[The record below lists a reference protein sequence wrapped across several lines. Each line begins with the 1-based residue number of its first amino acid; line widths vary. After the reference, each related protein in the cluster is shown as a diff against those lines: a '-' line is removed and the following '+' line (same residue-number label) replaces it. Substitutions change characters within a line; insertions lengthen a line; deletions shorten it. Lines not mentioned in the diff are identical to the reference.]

1 MTTTNPSKNTNGR
14 LKQLDILRAIA
25 ILLVIGRHKFVSNFW
40 YLVGWTGVELFFVM
54 SSFLTSGLLFSEY
67 KKSSKIDFKNF
78 LIRRSLRIY
87 PAFYIFILVTI
98 IYNYIKDN
106 ELDLLSVVSEIFFF
120 QNYAPHLWKHTWY
133 LAVDQH
139 FYLILLPL
147 CLIFLMKNGKIK
159 SDPFRP
165 LVKIFIFI
173 SISMNILRVLA
184 NIYTPYEH
192 TTHFQVTHLRLDS
205 LAFGVLLA
213 YLYNFHYEKFS
224 QFIKSHFYPLLLIGI
239 ILISPCMLLD
249 LKESNFLHTIGIT
262 STYLGVGC
270 LLLCVIYWE
279 AQLPRQIGR
288 ILSPISNVFVVIG
301 LNSYS
306 IYLWHLPVAKWGIDL
321 IQRIYPYRIHYVVEF
336 WIYLVGSI
344 ALGIIMNKLIEAP
357 VMTLRKKLYPTRSTI
372 TNQNKDL

>member
-1 MTTTNPSKNTNGR
+1 MTMTNPSKNTNIR

-67 KKSSKIDFKNF
+67 KKSGKIDFKNF

-87 PAFYIFILVTI
+87 PAFYVFISVTI
-98 IYNYIKDN
+98 IYNYLVDKKVDFI
-106 ELDLLSVVSEIFFF
+106 SVASEIFFF

-139 FYLILLPL
+139 FYVILLPL
-147 CLIFLMKNGKIK
+147 CLIFLMKTGKSK
-159 SDPFRP
+159 SDPFQP
-165 LVKIFIFI
+165 IVKIFIVI
-173 SISMNILRVLA
+173 AISMNILRILA
-184 NIYTPYEH
+184 NIYIPYEH

-213 YLYNFHYEKFS
+213 YLYNFHTDKFS
-224 QFIKSHFYPLLLIGI
+224 QFIRSRFYQLLLLGI

-249 LKESNFLHTIGIT
+249 LKESNFIHTIGIT
-262 STYLGVGC
+262 LIYLGVGC
-270 LLLCVIYWE
+270 LLLCLIYWDGH
-279 AQLPRQIGR
+279 LPRQIDR
-288 ILSPISNVFVVIG
+288 ILSPVSNVLIVIG

-306 IYLWHLPVAKWGIDL
+306 IYLWHLPVAKWGITL
-321 IQRIYPYRIHYVVEF
+321 IKRVYPYQIHYVVEF

-344 ALGIIMNKLIEAP
+344 ALGIIMNKLIEEP
-357 VMTLRKKLYPTRSTI
+357 VMELRKKLYPSPSTI
-372 TNQNKDL
+372 TIKNKEG